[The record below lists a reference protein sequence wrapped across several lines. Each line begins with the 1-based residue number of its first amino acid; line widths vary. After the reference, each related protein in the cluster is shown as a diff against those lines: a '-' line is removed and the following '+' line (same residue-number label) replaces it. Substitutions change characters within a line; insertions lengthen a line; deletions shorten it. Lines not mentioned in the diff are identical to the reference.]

1 MVGKEVD
8 MHKII
13 CVANDKALAGSGLR
27 AEHGI
32 AFWIENPDGVVLFD
46 TSNSQE
52 VLRINLGKLGLQMGK
67 INAVALSHGHYD
79 HTGGLMALTSG
90 EARST
95 LPVHAHSAIF
105 DERFTRK
112 YGDIKRVSSPFSREA
127 ALSSFD
133 FHLSDQPVEILA
145 GVWTSGEIVDRP
157 ELEGRGASH
166 SIRKGNSY
174 SPDPYKDDISLV
186 IKTEDGIVLICGC
199 CHAGL
204 LNTLFHIRSHFT
216 EPIHTIIGGT
226 HLISAS
232 GSDLRHIIKV
242 LSDEFG
248 DVSYYLNHCT
258 GDSAIQA
265 LTETFGS
272 RVHPFPAGAAI
283 EFD

>member
-1 MVGKEVD
+1 MW
-8 MHKII
+8 KII
-13 CVANDKALAGSGLR
+13 CVANDKAMAGSGLR

-52 VLRINLGKLGLQMGK
+52 VLRFNLGKLGLHMGE
-67 INAVALSHGHYD
+67 INAVALSHGHND
-79 HTGGLMALTSG
+79 HTGGLMALTS
-90 EARST
+90 EETKST
-95 LPVHAHSAIF
+95 LPIHAHPAIF

-112 YGDIKRVSSPFSREA
+112 SGEIKRISSPFSREA

-133 FHLSDQPVEILA
+133 MHLSDQPVEILA
-145 GVWTSGEIVDRP
+145 DLWTSGEIVNRS

-166 SIRKGNSY
+166 SIRNGDNY
-174 SPDPYKDDISLV
+174 GPDPYRDDFSLV
-186 IKTEDGIVLICGC
+186 MKTGKGLVLICGC

-204 LNTLFHIRSHFT
+204 LNTLFHVRALFP

-258 GDSAIQA
+258 GDTAIQA
-265 LTETFGS
+265 LTETFSS
-272 RVHPFPAGAAI
+272 RIHTFLAGAAI